1 MLLILTPFG
10 FFMSYIFDLIR
21 YVYLYLFRIVGYIQN
36 SKNLEEMKIDIDEKN
51 IEENKIIGFNK
62 YMVKTDDMAVI
73 ALYNS

>member
-1 MLLILTPFG
+1 
-10 FFMSYIFDLIR
+10 
-21 YVYLYLFRIVGYIQN
+21 
-36 SKNLEEMKIDIDEKN
+36 MKIHIDEKN

>member
-21 YVYLYLFRIVGYIQN
+21 FVYLYLFRIVGYIQN

>member
-1 MLLILTPFG
+1 
-10 FFMSYIFDLIR
+10 MSYIFDLIR